1 MKVILTQN
9 IKGIGKKGE
18 IKEVKDGFARNYLL
32 PSKLAVIAN
41 KQNTIKVE
49 QAKRKMEQNLQ
60 ETIKKIQETKE
71 LISKLKMETKL
82 KLDKNGGVVE
92 ALNKK
97 NIKDY
102 LSQYKINLPLEA
114 INLKHSLKEKG
125 NHEVEIDLGRGEK
138 AILNIEIDYQ
148 K

>member
-1 MKVILTQN
+1 MKVILIQD

-18 IKEVKDGFARNYLL
+18 IKEVKDGFARNYLI
-32 PSKLAVIAN
+32 PSNLAIIAN
-41 KQNTIKVE
+41 KQNIIEVE
-49 QAKRKMEQNLQ
+49 QAKHQLEQNLQ

-71 LISKLKMETKL
+71 LISKLEMKVKL

-92 ALNKK
+92 AINKK

-102 LSQYKINLPLEA
+102 LSQYKIELPLEA